1 MMTFMTLMICLRAT
15 HQQPNITKKRVVTG
29 NHVQRQAE
37 VGIPNLGVQIKY
49 SRLNSFNL
57 MTVAHNSVTTACV
70 LLLSVGVLSFFTPLF
85 KSL

>member
-1 MMTFMTLMICLRAT
+1 MRICPICPVFSFLLLFFIKLP
-15 HQQPNITKKRVVTG
+15 H
-29 NHVQRQAE
+29 
-37 VGIPNLGVQIKY
+37 LGVQIKY